1 MLPPIFLTARRPW
14 PKVMLLMGF
23 LAVGVVF
30 VPGKGA
36 AAPLS
41 LKDTVAAALEAN
53 LGLQI
58 AKREIEAADAQ
69 KNVAR
74 AGFLPTFSAAYQWE
88 HRDREQ
94 GLDYLIPGVAMG
106 DNVVVRPQDEITFI
120 GSVRQPLFSGFGIL
134 NQYRAA
140 QLGLDIATLNEQL
153 TRLEVIFRAKEAYFN
168 LLRTIKQREVAAQ
181 TVVEIEAQKEVAQNF
196 YEVGMSPLN
205 DLLQAQVEL
214 ANARQ
219 SLEVAHNDL
228 EIARARLNT
237 LLRQPVNTPVAVETI
252 EAYAPMDCTLEEC
265 LARAMGQRLDIRVA
279 ELEVQL
285 AEKET
290 QLARKDFFPSVNL
303 TYNYYQR
310 GEDYRARGGDDI
322 GDTYSWEVI
331 AAAQWNVF
339 EWGRTTY
346 GVREK
351 LSRLSQARSRQ
362 SETADN
368 VTLEVQEAFLRAR
381 QAQTNIVTVEKAVEQ
396 ARENFRINQERYR
409 EQVATNTDVLNAQTL
424 LARTVSSYYN
434 ALYGYK
440 IAQAFL
446 QKAMSLEV
454 LE

>member
-1 MLPPIFLTARRPW
+1 MTA
-14 PKVMLLMGF
+14 F
-23 LAVGVVF
+23 LAAGALCG
-30 VPGKGA
+30 PGRPA

-41 LKDTVAAALEAN
+41 LRDTVAAALEAN

-58 AKREIEAADAQ
+58 SRHEVEAADAR
-69 KNVAR
+69 KKVAR

-88 HRDREQ
+88 HRNEEQ
-94 GLDYLIPGVAMG
+94 GIDYLIPGFPAG
-106 DNVVVRPQDEITFI
+106 DNVVVQPQDEFTFV
-120 GSVRQPLFSGFGIL
+120 GSIRQPLFAGFGIL

-140 QLGLDIATLNEQL
+140 ELGLDIATLSDQL
-153 TRLEVIFRAKEAYFN
+153 TRLEVIFQAKERYFN
-168 LLRTIKQREVAAQ
+168 LLRITKQRDVAAQ
-181 TVVEIEAQKEVAQNF
+181 TVVQIEAQKEVAQNF

-219 SLEVAHNDL
+219 ALEVAHNDL

-237 LLRQPVNTPVAVETI
+237 LLRQPANTPVAVESI
-252 EAYAPMDCTLEEC
+252 EAYVPLDVTLEEC
-265 LARAMGQRLDIRVA
+265 LARAMHHRLDIRVA
-279 ELEVQL
+279 EREVQL
-285 AEKET
+285 AEKEM
-290 QLARKDFFPSVNL
+290 QIARKDYFPNVNL

-310 GEDYRARGGDDI
+310 GEDYRVRGGDDI
-322 GDTYSWEVI
+322 GDTYSWDVI
-331 AAAQWNVF
+331 AAAQWNFF
-339 EWGRTTY
+339 EWGRTAY

-351 LSRLSQARSRQ
+351 LSRLSQARNRE
-362 SETADN
+362 SETVDN
-368 VTLEVQEAFLRAR
+368 VTLEVQEAYLRAR
-381 QAQTNIVTVEKAVEQ
+381 QAQTNIATVEAAVEQ

-424 LARTVSSYYN
+424 LARTMSNYYN
-434 ALYGYK
+434 ALYGYH